1 MNAPATATATATA
14 TASPTR
20 RSRRDWV
27 VDTLLFLVAVVSGLL
42 AIGGQMQ
49 SPTPPVP
56 AWLFTADVIAG
67 ALGCAAVWLRRR
79 WPVGVALTLIA
90 LATFS
95 EVVGGAMVVGL
106 FTVAVH
112 RPPRTTG
119 RVFALSVLAALVYVV
134 IRPDPEVPRAL
145 VFLVGSTRARS
156 SSAPTPPPRR
166 SPARPR

>member
-1 MNAPATATATATA
+1 MNAPATAAAA
-14 TASPTR
+14 ASPTR

-27 VDTLLFLVAVVSGLL
+27 VDTLLFLVAVVFGLL
-42 AIGGQMQ
+42 AIGGQLE
-49 SPTPPVP
+49 SSTPPVP
-56 AWLFTADVIAG
+56 AWLLTADVIAG

-134 IRPDPEVPRAL
+134 IRPPEPEVLRAL
-145 VFLVGSTRARS
+145 VFLVGFLIQGVAVG
-156 SSAPTPPPRR
+156 
-166 SPARPR
+166 